1 MRIFQHDEQNTV
13 DNQRDGDD
21 NRAVQ
26 QVMNEIIEQDADNT
40 GGNAGNDDLFPQRPG
55 LTLLLFVFVLGK
67 WV

>member
-1 MRIFQHDEQNTV
+1 MAMT
-13 DNQRDGDD
+13 

-26 QVMNEIIEQDADNT
+26 QVVNEIIEQDADNT
-40 GGNAGNDDLFPQRPG
+40 GGNAGNDDLFPQHPG